1 MKAATLT
8 KETILTTN
16 LPELDHPE
24 FRVGDTIEVGQI
36 VKEGNKERIQIF
48 AGDVIAMHRNGISS
62 TFTVRKIG
70 ANNVGVEKI
79 FPNYSPVIDNIK
91 LVKRGRV
98 RRAKLYYLR
107 DRIGKAA
114 RIKEKVVRKADAQKK
129 AAKASQ
135 AKKAVEAPAAS
146 EQTEE

>member
-1 MKAATLT
+1 MKAEKLT

-36 VKEGNKERIQIF
+36 IKEGNKERIQIF
-48 AGDVIAMHRNGISS
+48 AGDVIAKHRNGISS

-114 RIKEKVVRKADAQKK
+114 RIKEKIVRKTDAEKK
-129 AAKASQ
+129 AAKASR
-135 AKKAVEAPAAS
+135 AVKAQPVADT
-146 EQTEE
+146 TEE